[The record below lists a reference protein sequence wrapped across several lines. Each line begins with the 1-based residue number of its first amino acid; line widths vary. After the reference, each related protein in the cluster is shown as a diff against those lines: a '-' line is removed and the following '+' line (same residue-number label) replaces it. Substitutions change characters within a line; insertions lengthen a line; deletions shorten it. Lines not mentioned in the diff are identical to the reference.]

1 MDTDKMDATGESRM
15 GRPREPPEPD
25 EVLDEM
31 VVDRCYVVADLVVA
45 FEEQY
50 GPPRRTVRNR
60 LEYLV
65 DSGEVERTKHAND
78 TVTYRRIRTETCLT
92 DSHRVGSPA
101 VYGGEDVTLSYSIVC
116 CSIFASR
123 PRMCLTKLR

>member
-78 TVTYRRIRTETCLT
+78 TVTYRRIRTETCL
-92 DSHRVGSPA
+92 
-101 VYGGEDVTLSYSIVC
+101 
-116 CSIFASR
+116 
-123 PRMCLTKLR
+123 